1 MTDIPHISVAEL
13 ASRRATIQLI
23 DVRNPDEFDAARVPG
38 AVLLP
43 LPELPDRLAELPSGT
58 IHFICRSGKRSL
70 TACEFVAQHG
80 HGAVNVTG
88 GILAWIE
95 AGEATDTGSEAP

>member
-1 MTDIPHISVAEL
+1 VTDIPHISVAAL
-13 ASRRATIQLI
+13 AQRRAAIQLV
-23 DVRNPDEFDAARVPG
+23 DVRMPDEFEAARVPG

-43 LPELPDRLAELPSGT
+43 LPELPERLADLPDGT

-70 TACEFVAQHG
+70 TACEYVAEHG
-80 HGAVNVTG
+80 RDAVNVSG

-95 AGEATDTGSEAP
+95 AGEAVDTGTDAP